1 MKASIITIGDEIL
14 IGQITD
20 TNSAW
25 LGDELTKLGV
35 EVINMMT
42 ISDKKEDIHRAL
54 GLMSEHSD
62 LIICTGGLGPTKDDI
77 TKKAIADYVD
87 SALVMDEALSQR
99 IEAYFIKRGIPFL
112 DAHREQCLM
121 PEKAQSLTNEMG
133 TAPGMLFKKGEKHIL
148 SMPGVPYEMKW
159 IFHNSFVPLLDDFRE
174 IPLKIYHKTIKTVG
188 RGESR
193 IAEDIQ
199 DIVDELPPYIS
210 MSYLP
215 SLGSVKLRLTSRH
228 IEDKSEEVNAFVA
241 RIVKR
246 IDFIVYGYDK
256 TTLAESLRDTMIEKS
271 LKVGTA
277 ESCTGG
283 FLAHRLTSVPGS
295 SQYYMGSIIAYDYE
309 PKKSLLGVSPETL
322 EKTGAV
328 SEETVKEMLAG
339 LFTRFD
345 VDLGIAISG
354 IAGPEGGLPDK
365 PVGTIW
371 MAWGSSTE
379 VYTRK
384 LQLTKD
390 RIKNIEY
397 TAVAAM
403 NALRK
408 FCITVSPTE

>member
-1 MKASIITIGDEIL
+1 MKATIVTIGDEIL

-25 LGDELTKLGV
+25 LGDELTKLGI
-35 EVINMMT
+35 EVVSMMT

-54 GLMSEHSD
+54 ELSVDSD
-62 LIICTGGLGPTKDDI
+62 LVVCTGGLGPTKDDI
-77 TKKAIADYVD
+77 TKKAIADYVGSD
-87 SALVMDEALSQR
+87 LVMDEALSQK
-99 IEAYFIKRGIPFL
+99 IEAYFMRIGIPFL
-112 DAHREQCLM
+112 EAHREQCLM

-133 TAPGMLFKKGEKHIL
+133 TAPGMLFKKGKRHIL
-148 SMPGVPYEMKW
+148 SMPGVPHEMKW
-159 IFHNSFVPLLDDFRE
+159 IFHNSFAPLLDTLRE
-174 IPLKIYHKTIKTVG
+174 TPLKIYHKTIKTVG

-215 SLGSVKLRLTSRH
+215 SLGSVKLRLTARH
-228 IEDKSEEVNAFVA
+228 AEDKTKEVDAFVS

-246 IDFIVYGYDK
+246 IHFLVYGYDK
-256 TTLAESLRDTMIEKS
+256 TTLEESLRDMLIEKG
-271 LKVGTA
+271 LKVATA

-295 SQYYMGSIIAYDYE
+295 SGYYMGSIIAYDYG
-309 PKKSLLGVSPETL
+309 PKKTLLGVTPATL
-322 EKTGAV
+322 ESVGAV

-339 LFTRFD
+339 LFTRFE
-345 VDLGIAISG
+345 VDLGVAVSG
-354 IAGPEGGLPDK
+354 IAGPGGALPDK

-371 MAWGSSTE
+371 MAWGSSTQ
-379 VYTRK
+379 VHTRK
-384 LQLTKD
+384 LTLTKN

-408 FCITVSPTE
+408 FCLEA

>member
-1 MKASIITIGDEIL
+1 MKATIVTIGDEIL

-25 LGDELTKLGV
+25 LGDELTKLGI
-35 EVINMMT
+35 EVVSMMT

-54 GLMSEHSD
+54 ELSVDSD
-62 LIICTGGLGPTKDDI
+62 LVVCTGGLGPTKDDI
-77 TKKAIADYVD
+77 TKKAIADYVGSD
-87 SALVMDEALSQR
+87 LVMDEALSQK
-99 IEAYFIKRGIPFL
+99 IEAYFMRIGIPFL
-112 DAHREQCLM
+112 EAHREQCLM
-121 PEKAQSLTNEMG
+121 PKKAQSLTNEMG
-133 TAPGMLFKKGEKHIL
+133 TAPGMLFKKGKRHIL
-148 SMPGVPYEMKW
+148 SMPGVPHEMKW
-159 IFHNSFVPLLDDFRE
+159 IFHNSFAPLLDTLRE
-174 IPLKIYHKTIKTVG
+174 TPLKIYHKTIKTVG

-215 SLGSVKLRLTSRH
+215 SLGSVKLRLTARH
-228 IEDKSEEVNAFVA
+228 AEDKTKEVDAFVS

-246 IDFIVYGYDK
+246 IHFLVYGYDK
-256 TTLAESLRDTMIEKS
+256 TTLEESLRDMLIEKG
-271 LKVGTA
+271 LKVATA

-295 SQYYMGSIIAYDYE
+295 SGYYMGSIIAYDYG
-309 PKKSLLGVSPETL
+309 PKKTLLGVAPATL
-322 EKTGAV
+322 ESVGAV

-339 LFTRFD
+339 LFTRFE
-345 VDLGIAISG
+345 VDLGVAVSG
-354 IAGPEGGLPDK
+354 IAGPGGALPDK

-371 MAWGSSTE
+371 MAWGSSTQ
-379 VYTRK
+379 VHTRK
-384 LQLTKD
+384 LTLTKN

-408 FCITVSPTE
+408 FCLEA

>member
-1 MKASIITIGDEIL
+1 MKATIVTIGDEIL

-25 LGDELTKLGV
+25 LGDELTKLGI
-35 EVINMMT
+35 EVVSMMT

-54 GLMSEHSD
+54 ELSVDSD
-62 LIICTGGLGPTKDDI
+62 LVVCTGGLGPTKDDI
-77 TKKAIADYVD
+77 TKKAIADYVGSD
-87 SALVMDEALSQR
+87 LVMDEALSQK
-99 IEAYFIKRGIPFL
+99 IEAYFMRIGIPFL
-112 DAHREQCLM
+112 EAHREQCLM

-133 TAPGMLFKKGEKHIL
+133 TAPGMLFKKGKRHIL
-148 SMPGVPYEMKW
+148 SMPGVPHEMKW
-159 IFHNSFVPLLDDFRE
+159 IFHNSFAPLLDTLRE
-174 IPLKIYHKTIKTVG
+174 TPLKIYHKTIKTVG

-215 SLGSVKLRLTSRH
+215 SLGSVKLRLTARH
-228 IEDKSEEVNAFVA
+228 AEDKTKEVDAFVS

-246 IDFIVYGYDK
+246 IHFLVYGYDK
-256 TTLAESLRDTMIEKS
+256 TTLEESLRDMLIEKG
-271 LKVGTA
+271 LKVATA

-295 SQYYMGSIIAYDYE
+295 SGYYMGSIIAYDYG
-309 PKKSLLGVSPETL
+309 PKKTLLGVAPATL
-322 EKTGAV
+322 ESVGAV

-339 LFTRFD
+339 LFTRFE
-345 VDLGIAISG
+345 VDLGVAVSG
-354 IAGPEGGLPDK
+354 IAGPGGALPDK

-371 MAWGSSTE
+371 MAWGSSTQ
-379 VYTRK
+379 VHTRK
-384 LQLTKD
+384 LTLTKN

-408 FCITVSPTE
+408 FCLEA